1 VFWLLLLQIVF
12 PILLYLGREELGI
25 KGILIFIGI
34 WAALF
39 VGLPALGLA
48 PYFFKIAAQVLIDV
62 ILIIVVFGGDVKIW

>member
-1 VFWLLLLQIVF
+1 MTLIALLLF

-39 VGLPALGLA
+39 IGLPALGLSS
-48 PYFFKIAAQVLIDV
+48 YFFIVAQVLIDI
-62 ILIIVVFGGDVKIW
+62 ILVIVVFGGDIKLW

>member
-1 VFWLLLLQIVF
+1 MTLIALLLF

-39 VGLPALGLA
+39 IGLPALGLSS
-48 PYFFKIAAQVLIDV
+48 YFFIVAQVLIDI
-62 ILIIVVFGGDVKIW
+62 ILVIVVFGGDIKIW